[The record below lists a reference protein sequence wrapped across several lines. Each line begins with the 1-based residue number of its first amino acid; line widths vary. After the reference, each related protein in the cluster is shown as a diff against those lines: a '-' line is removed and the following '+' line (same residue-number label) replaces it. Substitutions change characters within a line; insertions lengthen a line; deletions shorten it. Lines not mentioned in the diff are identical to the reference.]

1 MTDHL
6 FDYLV
11 IIPAG
16 AQASLPWTAVLRD
29 ERAADAGRTASRR
42 VPAVGAAPGVLL
54 ENFDARVGVQ
64 RTRIRFIA
72 RNEKDAGFKEVSFVV
87 DRDFAGMLRPGDAL
101 YAAASLNG
109 AFGVSV
115 MRKDV
120 LVAAAGAV
128 HCVSLGPAITVT
140 RPADLT
146 REAEKIYRQR
156 DPQYKTWEVPVQ
168 IATEAG
174 TRLLHRGR
182 PDLGRYEAFVV
193 HGFVMDNECMA
204 LSLLD
209 VCPDCAATLTAP
221 VINAPDSG
229 RWIPFKALRD
239 EGFEREVEVLMR
251 VKKGRADL
259 EDGKVDSA
267 YLAVVEAL
275 IYDPDNE
282 AAKRLLDEIERRRQ
296 A

>member
-1 MTDHL
+1 MTIFRP
-6 FDYLV
+6 FDYV
-11 IIPAG
+11 VVVPAG
-16 AQASLPWTAVLRD
+16 AHASLPWTAFRR
-29 ERAADAGRTASRR
+29 ENPPADAGGSEYRR
-42 VPAVGAAPGVLL
+42 VPAVGPAPGVLL
-54 ENFDARVGVQ
+54 ENFDARVGVP

-72 RNEKDAGFKEVSFVV
+72 RDEKDAAFKEVSFVV
-87 DRDFAGMLRPGDAL
+87 DRDFAGMLKPGDTL
-101 YAAASLNG
+101 CAAASSG

-128 HCVSLGPAITVT
+128 HCVPLGPTIKVT
-140 RPADLT
+140 WPADLAS
-146 REAEKIYRQR
+146 EAERVYRRR
-156 DPQYKTWEVPVQ
+156 DPQYTVWEAPVQ
-168 IATEAG
+168 ITTEAG

-182 PDLGRYEAFVV
+182 PSLGRYEAFVV
-193 HGFVMDNECMA
+193 HGFITSHECMA
-204 LSLLD
+204 LTLLD

-229 RWIPFKALRD
+229 RWVPFKNLRD

-251 VKKGRADL
+251 VKKGRAEL
-259 EDGKVDSA
+259 EAGHVDSA

-282 AAKRLLDEIERRRQ
+282 AAKRLFEEIERRRP